1 MKLTTEYTKT
11 QKRNDFKPVLDALF
25 AQGHIVVEC
34 EDASE
39 VTNVQVYIY
48 RAVRK
53 HGRDCSTS
61 KVRCGDK
68 PGLEI
73 TLK

>member
-11 QKRNDFKPVLDALF
+11 QKRNDFKPLLAELF
-25 AQGHIVVEC
+25 AQGRIVVEC
-34 EDASE
+34 ESDAE

-48 RAVRK
+48 RVVRK
-53 HGRDCSTS
+53 FGKDCSTS